1 MFFPAAASQPYCEHA
16 VCGPSYATCP
26 TQITGIWR
34 ANMEIQKLAHAAKE
48 ASHDLAASST
58 ELKNRALKEIASD
71 LNNRRKEVIDA
82 NRRDLE
88 ESAQNNL
95 AAPLMKRLK
104 FDDSKIDDVIAG
116 IESLISLPDPVGTT
130 LSATELD
137 RGLELYRVSCPIG
150 VIGVIFESRPDA
162 LVQISTLCLKSGN
175 AVMLKGGSEAH
186 NTNRVLAE
194 IISGASEH
202 AGIPSGWIQ
211 LLETRADVQEMLKL
225 DTFIDLIIPR
235 GSNEFVRYI
244 MDNSNISVLGHA
256 DGICHVYVDRDAD
269 TPMAVSITVDSKCQ
283 YVAVCN
289 AAETLLVHEDAA
301 RQFLPA
307 AAAELKKNNVEIR
320 GCKKTAAII
329 DVIPATEED
338 WKTEYLDYII
348 SVKIVTSLDDAVR
361 HINTYGSGHTET
373 IVTANSDAA
382 ERFISLVDAGDV
394 FWNCSTRFSDGYRYG
409 LGAEV
414 GISTNKIHARGPVG
428 LEGLLI
434 YKWIIKGS
442 GQIVADY
449 AAGTRKFTH
458 RKLDTKFTV

>member
-1 MFFPAAASQPYCEHA
+1 
-16 VCGPSYATCP
+16 
-26 TQITGIWR
+26 
-34 ANMEIQKLAHAAKE
+34 MEIQALARAAKT
-48 ASHDLAASST
+48 ASLELAAAT
-58 ELKNRALKEIASD
+58 TDRKNRALKEIALALDS
-71 LNNRRKEVIDA
+71 RRNEITAA
-82 NRRDLE
+82 NMQDLE
-88 ESAQNNL
+88 ESAQNSL

-104 FDDSKIDDVIAG
+104 FDDSKINDVIAG
-116 IESLISLPDPVGTT
+116 IESLISLPEPVGTT

-175 AVMLKGGSEAH
+175 AVLLKGGSEAH

-194 IISGASEH
+194 IISSASVH
-202 AGIPSGWIQ
+202 AGIPDGWIQ

-225 DTFIDLIIPR
+225 DTYIDLIIPR

-244 MDNSNISVLGHA
+244 MENSNISVLGHA

-269 TPMAVSITVDSKCQ
+269 IDMAVSVAVDSKCQ

-289 AAETLLVHEDAA
+289 AAETLLVHEDIA
-301 RQFLPA
+301 RDFLPA
-307 AAAELKKNNVEIR
+307 AADELKKRNVEIR
-320 GCKKTAAII
+320 GCEKTAAII
-329 DVIPATEED
+329 DVVPATEED
-338 WKTEYLDYII
+338 WKTEYLDYIL
-348 SVKIVTSLDDAVR
+348 SVRVVSSLDNAVR

-373 IVTANSDAA
+373 IVTADISAA
-382 ERFISLVDAGDV
+382 DRFISLVDAGDV

-449 AAGTRKFTH
+449 ASGNKQFTH
-458 RKLDTKFTV
+458 KKLDKKFSL